1 MSLDHASLLETAKAL
16 VQSTAEKLFAADRGA
31 LGSVTDRQLG
41 EREVKLVA
49 DKFLESELMNGLART
64 GVKILSEETE
74 ESHHQSMDGPLWIID
89 PLDGSYN
96 FSRNLGPS
104 MICVA
109 LWDNHK
115 PAFGV
120 LYDLSTRVMYWG
132 GKGLGAHSSHGEIR
146 VSTESSLLRST
157 VCTGFPSRFPATDPM
172 AIGNYMSEILKFA
185 KVRMIGSAA
194 ASLVLVARGAA
205 DAYFERNIMVWDV
218 AAALALVEGAGG
230 SFELA
235 MTSFHESLTVL
246 ATNSVVPFS
255 MP

>member
-1 MSLDHASLLETAKAL
+1 MSIDHAGLLETAKKL
-16 VQSTAEKLFAADRGA
+16 VIDTADKLFAADRNS

-49 DKFLESELMNGLART
+49 DKFLETELINGLAAT
-64 GVKILSEETE
+64 GVSILSEETE

-96 FSRNLGPS
+96 FSRALGPS

-109 LWDNHK
+109 LWDDRK

-120 LYDLSTRVMYWG
+120 LYDLSTKVLYWG
-132 GKGLGAHSSHGEIR
+132 GAGFGAHSSHGEIH
-146 VSTESSLLRST
+146 VSNESSLLRAT
-157 VCTGFPSRFPATDPM
+157 VCTGFPSRFPATDPL
-172 AIGNYMSEILKFA
+172 AIGNYMTEILKFA

-205 DAYFERNIMVWDV
+205 DAYFERNIMIWDV
-218 AAALALVEGAGG
+218 AAALALVQGAGG

-246 ATNSVVPFS
+246 ATNSVVPFA